1 MHSTRDPSWDLHIPP
16 GILNPTYENIVLPF
30 LFLQVTVQ

>member
-1 MHSTRDPSWDLHIPP
+1 MHSTRGPSWDLHIPP
-16 GILNPTYENIVLPF
+16 GILNPTYENIVLLF